1 MFRRSLIGSLPALA
15 CLVALPCLVAL
26 GASAS
31 AAAPTGSA
39 PSFAP
44 HRSYGTGKRPVSVAI
59 GDLNGDRKPDLATAN
74 RDASTVSV
82 LLNRGDGS
90 FRPKRNYA
98 TGRHPDSVAI
108 GDLDGDGKPDLAAAN
123 YDTNSASVLIGRGD
137 GSFQPK
143 FDLKAGGHPLSVA
156 IGDLNGDGKPDLA
169 TTSSVLL
176 NRGDGSFQ
184 PKLDYAIR
192 GSASSIVIGDLNDD
206 RKPDLAAANLDA
218 NAVSVLLGRGDGTFR
233 PERDYATGPL
243 PESVAIGDLNGDGNP
258 DLATANADP
267 YKVSVSVLLN
277 RGDGSFKHKLDYA
290 AGTPTE
296 TCFGC
301 LSQPLSVAIRDLNG
315 DGKPD
320 LATANYG
327 GSVSVLPNRG
337 DGSFQAKLDY
347 YPYPE
352 LGARSVAI
360 ADLNGDRKPDLA
372 TANAAS
378 NSVSVL
384 LNRPGLCTV
393 QDVWRQ
399 TVPAAK
405 RTLARANCRVGKIRR
420 AYSGAY
426 SKVKRGGVISQKP
439 DLGAVLPGGS
449 KVNLVVSLGRR
460 R

>member
-1 MFRRSLIGSLPALA
+1 M
-15 CLVALPCLVAL
+15 
-26 GASAS
+26 ASS
-31 AAAPTGSA
+31 
-39 PSFAP
+39 
-44 HRSYGTGKRPVSVAI
+44 
-59 GDLNGDRKPDLATAN
+59 DLAT
-74 RDASTVSV
+74 
-82 LLNRGDGS
+82 
-90 FRPKRNYA
+90 
-98 TGRHPDSVAI
+98 
-108 GDLDGDGKPDLAAAN
+108 AN
-123 YDTNSASVLIGRGD
+123 YDTNSASVLLNQGD

-143 FDLKAGGHPLSVA
+143 VDYKAGGHPLSVA

-184 PKLDYAIR
+184 PKLDYAA
-192 GSASSIVIGDLNDD
+192 GEGASSVAIGDLNDD
-206 RKPDLAAANLDA
+206 RKPDLATANLQA
-218 NAVSVLLGRGDGTFR
+218 NTVSVLLGRGDGSFR
-233 PERDYATGPL
+233 PEREYATGRVPA
-243 PESVAIGDLNGDGNP
+243 SVAIGDLNGDGNP

-267 YKVSVSVLLN
+267 YTVSVSVLLN

-301 LSQPLSVAIRDLNG
+301 LAQPLSVAIGDLNG

-327 GSVSVLPNRG
+327 GWSVSVLPNQG
-337 DGSFQAKLDY
+337 DGTFQAKLDY
-347 YPYPE
+347 YATGSSP
-352 LGARSVAI
+352 RSIAI

-372 TANAAS
+372 TNG
-378 NSVSVL
+378 VSVL

-439 DLGAVLPGGS
+439 NFGAVLPGGA

>member
-1 MFRRSLIGSLPALA
+1 VRKVL
-15 CLVALPCLVAL
+15 AL
-26 GASAS
+26 GCLLVLGTSVS

-59 GDLNGDRKPDLATAN
+59 GDLNGDRRPDLATAN

-82 LLNRGDGS
+82 LLNRGHGS
-90 FRPKRNYA
+90 FQPKRNYG

-108 GDLDGDGKPDLAAAN
+108 GDLTGDGKPDIATAN
-123 YDTNSASVLIGRGD
+123 YDTNSASVLLNSGD
-137 GSFQPK
+137 GSFEPK
-143 FDLKAGGHPLSVA
+143 VDYKAGGHPLSVA

-184 PKLDYAIR
+184 PKLDYAA
-192 GSASSIVIGDLNDD
+192 GEGASSVAIGDLNDD
-206 RKPDLAAANLDA
+206 RKPDLATANLQA
-218 NAVSVLLGRGDGTFR
+218 NTVSVLLGRGDGSFR
-233 PERDYATGPL
+233 PEREYATGGV

-267 YKVSVSVLLN
+267 YAVSVSVLLN

-301 LSQPLSVAIRDLNG
+301 LAQPMSVAIGDLNG

-327 GSVSVLPNRG
+327 WNGVSVLPNRG
-337 DGSFQAKLDY
+337 GGSFQAKLDY
-347 YPYPE
+347 DV
-352 LGARSVAI
+352 GFSGRSVTI
-360 ADLNGDRKPDLA
+360 ADLNGDRKRDLA
-372 TANAAS
+372 TAGGA
-378 NSVSVL
+378 VSVL
-384 LNRPGLCTV
+384 LNRPGLCNV

-420 AYSGAY
+420 AYSVPY
-426 SKVKRGGVISQKP
+426 SKVKRGAVISQKP
-439 DLGAVLPGGS
+439 NFGAVLPGGS

-460 R
+460 SPG

>member
-1 MFRRSLIGSLPALA
+1 L
-15 CLVALPCLVAL
+15 LVL
-26 GASAS
+26 GTSVS
-31 AAAPTGSA
+31 AAAPSGSA
-39 PSFAP
+39 PSFARY
-44 HRSYGTGKRPVSVAI
+44 RSYATGKRPVSVAI

-108 GDLDGDGKPDLAAAN
+108 GDLNGDGKPDLATAN
-123 YDTNSASVLIGRGD
+123 YGTNSASVLLNRGD
-137 GSFQPK
+137 GSFEPK
-143 FDLKAGGHPLSVA
+143 VDYKAGGHPLSVA
-156 IGDLNGDGKPDLA
+156 IGDLNGDGEPDLA

-192 GSASSIVIGDLNDD
+192 GSASSIAIGDLNDD

-233 PERDYATGPL
+233 PERDYATGPV

-267 YKVSVSVLLN
+267 YTVSVSVLLN

-301 LSQPLSVAIRDLNG
+301 LAQPTSVAIGDLNG
-315 DGKPD
+315 DSKPD

-327 GSVSVLPNRG
+327 GWSVSVLPNRG
-337 DGSFQAKLDY
+337 DGSFQAKLE
-347 YPYPE
+347 YP
-352 LGARSVAI
+352 GFGRSVAI
-360 ADLNGDRKPDLA
+360 ADLNGDRKWDLA
-372 TANAAS
+372 TS
-378 NSVSVL
+378 SVSVL

-393 QDVWRQ
+393 QDVWRE

-405 RTLARANCRVGKIRR
+405 RMLARANCRVGKIRR
-420 AYSGAY
+420 AYSVPY
-426 SKVKRGGVISQKP
+426 SKVKRGAVISQKP
-439 DLGAVLPGGS
+439 NFGAVLPGGS
-449 KVNLVVSLGRR
+449 KIDLVVSLGRR